1 LSRVNDPSEVVR
13 SNALTYLLSSEAIEV
28 DVKQEVLDQLA
39 LSEDEMIK
47 GQVLAWQA
55 NQEIYDQE
63 SVSEQL
69 DQ

>member
-1 LSRVNDPSEVVR
+1 VR